1 MELLEMHN
9 MKNENAGLP
18 PRSSRYENKKSSF
31 GKELL
36 STLLY
41 IAIISGLFYIIQR
54 NFYAPVMVDGDSME
68 ETLSD
73 GDYLLM
79 NRYSDIER
87 FDVIIFPDPLKDEV
101 EEDKE
106 KLFVKR
112 VIGLPG
118 DEITYQGEQL
128 ILNGE
133 EIEEKYLD
141 YSSDYSFA
149 SFSLETLLG
158 YEEVPDG
165 YYFVLGDNRNP
176 GKSQD
181 SRVFSFVDSDS
192 VIGKVS
198 FRYWPFDKFGRIADQ
213 EKD

>member
-1 MELLEMHN
+1 M
-9 MKNENAGLP
+9 NEERADLP
-18 PRSSRYENKKSSF
+18 PRSSRYEDKKSSF

-36 STLLY
+36 STLIY
-41 IAIISGLFYIIQR
+41 MAIISGIFIVIQR

-79 NRYSDIER
+79 NRYSEIER
-87 FDVIIFPDPLKDEV
+87 FDVIIFPDPLEEELDEDQ
-101 EEDKE
+101 EE

-118 DEITYQGEQL
+118 DEISYEGDQL
-128 ILNGE
+128 FLNGE
-133 EIEEKYLD
+133 EIEEEYLD
-141 YSSDYSFA
+141 YSTDYSFA

-165 YYFVLGDNRNP
+165 HYFVLGDNRNP

-181 SRVFSFVDSDS
+181 SRVFSFVDGESI
-192 VIGKVS
+192 IGKVS
-198 FRYWPFDKFGRIADQ
+198 LRYWPFDKVGKIEGQ

>member
-1 MELLEMHN
+1 MDRMSQE
-9 MKNENAGLP
+9 KSTLP
-18 PRSSRYENKKSSF
+18 PRASRYENKKPSF
-31 GKELL
+31 WRELFSNL
-36 STLLY
+36 IY
-41 IAIISGLFYIIQR
+41 IAIIFGIFWVIER
-54 NFYAPVMVDGDSME
+54 NFYAPVMVEGDSME

-87 FDVIIFPDPLKDEV
+87 FDVVIFPDPLDDTTDE
-101 EEDKE
+101 EE

-118 DEITYQGEQL
+118 DEIEFEGEQL
-128 ILNGE
+128 FLNGE
-133 EIEEKYLD
+133 EIEEEYLD
-141 YSSDYSFA
+141 YSKDYSFA

-158 YEEVPDG
+158 YEEVPEG
-165 YYFVLGDNRNP
+165 HYFVLGDNRNP

-181 SRVFSFVDSDS
+181 SRVFSFVDGES

-198 FRYWPFDKFGRIADQ
+198 LRYWPFDQFGKI
-213 EKD
+213 KGHKMN

>member
-1 MELLEMHN
+1 MSKE
-9 MKNENAGLP
+9 KSTLP
-18 PRSSRYENKKSSF
+18 PRSSRYEDKKPSF
-31 GKELL
+31 FKELV

-41 IAIISGLFYIIQR
+41 VAIIFILFVVVKR

-87 FDVIIFPDPLKDEV
+87 FDVVIFPDPLN
-101 EEDKE
+101 EEEEE

-118 DEITYQGEQL
+118 DEITYDGDQL
-128 ILNGE
+128 FLNGE
-133 EIEEKYLD
+133 KIKEEYLD
-141 YSSDYSFA
+141 YSNDYSFA

-158 YEEVPDG
+158 YEEVPADH
-165 YYFVLGDNRNP
+165 YFVLGDNRNP

-181 SRVFSFVDSDS
+181 SRVFSFINSDS

-198 FRYWPFDKFGRIADQ
+198 LRYWPLDEFGKVKGQ
-213 EKD
+213 EMN

>member
-1 MELLEMHN
+1 MN
-9 MKNENAGLP
+9 KDKSSLP
-18 PRSSRYENKKSSF
+18 PRASRYENKKPSF
-31 GKELL
+31 WKELL
-36 STLLY
+36 STLIY
-41 IAIISGLFYIIQR
+41 IVIIAGVFLVIQR
-54 NFYAPVMVDGDSME
+54 NFYAPVMVEGDSME

-87 FDVIIFPDPLKDEV
+87 FDVVIFPDPLNGET
-101 EEDKE
+101 EEE

-118 DEITYQGEQL
+118 DEINFEGDQL
-128 ILNGE
+128 FLNGE
-133 EIEEKYLD
+133 EVDEKYLD
-141 YSSDYSFA
+141 YSNDYSFA
-149 SFSLETLLG
+149 SFSLGTLLG

-165 YYFVLGDNRNP
+165 HYFVLGDNRNP

-181 SRVFSFVDSDS
+181 SRVFSFVNEES

-198 FRYWPFDKFGRIADQ
+198 LRYWPFDKFGKIKGQ
-213 EKD
+213 E

>member
-1 MELLEMHN
+1 
-9 MKNENAGLP
+9 MKQEKSNLP
-18 PRSSRYENKKSSF
+18 PRATRYENKKPSF
-31 GKELL
+31 ASDLL
-36 STLLY
+36 STILSM
-41 IAIISGLFYIIQR
+41 AIILLLLIVVQR

-79 NRYSDIER
+79 NRYSEIER
-87 FDVIIFPDPLKDEV
+87 FDVVIFPDPLNDEV
-101 EEDKE
+101 EDEE

-118 DEITYQGEQL
+118 DRISYEGDQL

-133 EIEEKYLD
+133 PVAEEYLD
-141 YSSDYSFA
+141 YSNDYSFA

-158 YEEVPDG
+158 YEEVPPG
-165 YYFVLGDNRNP
+165 KYFVLGDNRNP

-181 SRVFSFVDSDS
+181 SRVFSFIDQES

-198 FRYWPFDKFGRIADQ
+198 LRYWPFDKFGRINGQDQ
-213 EKD
+213 E